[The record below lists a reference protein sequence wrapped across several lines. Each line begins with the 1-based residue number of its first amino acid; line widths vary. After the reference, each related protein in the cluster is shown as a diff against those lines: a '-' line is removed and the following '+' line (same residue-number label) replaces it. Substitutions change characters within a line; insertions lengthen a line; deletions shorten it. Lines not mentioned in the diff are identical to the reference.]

1 MSKEVTRGEMLELV
15 DEQIRIFD
23 LSEFKVYGT
32 NPTQERWRAIRRL
45 IEQGKPKESK

>member
-1 MSKEVTRGEMLELV
+1 MSKGEVTREEMIDLV

-32 NPTQERWRAIRRL
+32 NPTQERWRAIRAIL
-45 IEQGKPKESK
+45 EEIMEEK